1 MREKNNFIQR
11 KCERY
16 VVCEKV
22 KKKLN
27 FDNEEAIL
35 GIPAYFVKR
44 SKMKKKKERR
54 DFCIQKKG

>member
-1 MREKNNFIQR
+1 MLFVR
-11 KCERY
+11 KS
-16 VVCEKV
+16 
-22 KKKLN
+22 KKKLI

>member
-1 MREKNNFIQR
+1 MREKNNFF
-11 KCERY
+11 
-16 VVCEKV
+16 
-22 KKKLN
+22 N
-27 FDNEEAIL
+27 GNEEVIL

>member
-1 MREKNNFIQR
+1 MEMWKICCLQECQKN
-11 KCERY
+11 
-16 VVCEKV
+16 
-22 KKKLN
+22 LN

-44 SKMKKKKERR
+44 SKIKKKKERR

>member
-1 MREKNNFIQR
+1 MREKNNFFNGNEDMLFAR
-11 KCERY
+11 MS
-16 VVCEKV
+16 
-22 KKKLN
+22 KKLN